1 MKRNTEIYPY
11 ALYKTAFHGGGVV
24 SQHKTLEAA
33 VLAEKRWLKGSQCVC
48 GCVGI
53 AGPKEAHGWLQTGYN
68 AETYYAIKNEADI
81 PASTG
86 NDPAR
91 RLVR

>member
-1 MKRNTEIYPY
+1 MKRNTQVYPY

-33 VLAEKRWLKGSQCVC
+33 VLAERRWRNGTPCVC
-48 GCVGI
+48 GCTAI
-53 AGPKEAHGWLQTGYN
+53 AGPKEAHGYIQTGYN
-68 AETYYAIKNEADI
+68 TEIYYTVVNETDI
-81 PASTG
+81 PAPTG

-91 RLVR
+91 RIVS